1 MELLQAELLGWTC
14 CVTDLL
20 ILQRDFLAGFMAVVG
35 VGRLWCVQCGFW
47 NGLATSFLWT
57 KVLALSPVGEV

>member
-14 CVTDLL
+14 CATDLL
-20 ILQRDFLAGFMAVVG
+20 ILQRDFLAVFMAVVG

-47 NGLATSFLWT
+47 NGLATSSLWR
-57 KVLALSPVGEV
+57 KVLPLSPAGEV